1 MVLSQKINQLEKE
14 YYKNLNIISQALG
27 DQDFIFE
34 NIDSDINDDVLAVRD
49 LYLDSEIENNEKATK
64 LAEYA
69 EKGIYVACYYL
80 FLLNEV
86 LKNNEDFDLKK
97 YLILGYKNKNPITTF
112 LYGIYILDIYSTNKK
127 DTDLLKAEQVLNE
140 AYNLGVSIALLPI
153 KNLEI
158 SNKLLGL
165 KSEIGEKQPVK
176 KQININEEKRDV
188 YLFTGTVVDRKIIS
202 SHNTTTSGGGSNG
215 YGGVTP
221 ISTRTTTSIHST
233 ITVVDDYGNEVNY
246 YHPNDID
253 IRPNNK
259 VTIISLDNSKNN
271 IGIHNKDNT
280 YAYYNSKKLEKLTPN
295 WFNKLPLI
303 GGIIS
308 FLVFFDYW
316 GWEYLYSSTGLLI
329 AAGGAFIGLIVAII
343 IEGIRLPFNKS
354 AVKKLKNDMWK
365 IL

>member
-49 LYLDSEIENNEKATK
+49 LYLDSEIEDNEKANK

-86 LKNNEDFDLKK
+86 LKNNESFDLKK

-127 DTDLLKAEQVLNE
+127 DTDLLKAEQILNE

-165 KSEIGEKQPVK
+165 KSEIGEKQPIK

-188 YLFTGTVVDRKIIS
+188 YLFTGILIS
-202 SHNTTTSGGGSNG
+202 KEQTNYNG
-215 YGGVTP
+215 TP
-221 ISTRTTTSIHST
+221 EIRFVIQ
-233 ITVVDDYGNEVNY
+233 DDYGNDKY
-246 YHPNDID
+246 YYNNQDLELLE
-253 IRPNNK
+253 NNK
-259 VTIISLDNSKNN
+259 VTIISIDNPDNN
-271 IGIHNKDNT
+271 IGIRFSN
-280 YAYYNSKKLEKLTPN
+280 YNLYKNDLDFNNLETSRIFVLTLSYISALMIAIFSFWYGIITDFKKLTC
-295 WFNKLPLI
+295 
-303 GGIIS
+303 
-308 FLVFFDYW
+308 VVVV
-316 GWEYLYSSTGLLI
+316 
-329 AAGGAFIGLIVAII
+329 IGLCFWLGSLITNQKKIKNEVII
-343 IEGIRLPFNKS
+343 
-354 AVKKLKNDMWK
+354 KKFKKDIDRIINE
-365 IL
+365 I

>member
-1 MVLSQKINQLEKE
+1 MVLSQKIKQLEKE
-14 YYKNLNIISQALG
+14 YFNNLNIISQALE

-49 LYLDSEIENNEKATK
+49 LYFDSEIEDNEKANK
-64 LAEYA
+64 LAEYV
-69 EKGIYVACYYL
+69 EKGIYIACYYL
-80 FLLNEV
+80 FLLK
-86 LKNNEDFDLKK
+86 KNKDFDLKK
-97 YLILGYKNKNPITTF
+97 YLVLGYKNKNPITTF
-112 LYGIYILDIYSTNKK
+112 LYGIYIIDIYSTNKK

-158 SNKLLGL
+158 SKILLGL
-165 KSEIGEKQPVK
+165 KSEIGEEQPVRK
-176 KQININEEKRDV
+176 RININEEKRDV

-202 SHNTTTSGGGSNG
+202 SQNTTTSGGGSNG

-259 VTIISLDNSKNN
+259 VTVISLDSAKNN
-271 IGIHNKDNT
+271 VGIHNKDNK

-316 GWEYLYSSTGLLI
+316 GWEYLYSSIGLLV
-329 AAGGAFIGLIVAII
+329 AGGGALIGFIVGYI
-343 IEGIRLPFNKS
+343 IECIRLTFNKS
-354 AVKKLKNDMWK
+354 IVKKFKDDMWK